1 MNRSPRWIG
10 DRGLSPP
17 PQSKRQ
23 RWMKPALIGCGGLL
37 GLCVVITIIAALF
50 ANGDDNEDDNQAT
63 VRSRATQR
71 ALPPSQPNRRRLRR
85 LHRSTRSHAE
95 RRPGNEPACTHQH
108 ARTSHSAS
116 RNGCRR
122 ALRSRSSP
130 PTAVPQAVTPTS
142 RPRSR
147 LARSAISTTS
157 RRQGPRVRRK
167 GSTKRPRTRAATSAG
182 TGASARRPIQGER
195 GSGDG
200 YLRRCEREREHHD
213 RIAPLCAGLG
223 LQTDKMI
230 YLAPANEVA
239 GAVFLSPTSPDRTVR
254 SCPMSQVYRHSAH
267 HDS

>member
-63 VRSRATQR
+63 VGCPAAQR

-85 LHRSTRSHAE
+85 LPRRSTRSHAE
-95 RRPGNEPACTHQH
+95 RRPGNERACTRQH
-108 ARTSHSAS
+108 ARTGHTPA
-116 RNGCRR
+116 GTLQTGV
-122 ALRSRSSP
+122 AITLVTAHGGP
-130 PTAVPQAVTPTS
+130 PGGDAYVEAKVTPG
-142 RPRSR
+142 
-147 LARSAISTTS
+147 AISDLDYFTPSGTES
-157 RRQGPRVRRK
+157 EAEGLDEKTADASGDIRWDWSIGP
-167 GSTKRPRTRAATSAG
+167 STDP
-182 TGASARRPIQGER
+182 GE

-230 YLAPANEVA
+230 YFAPANEVA
-239 GAVFLSPTSPDRTVR
+239 GAVFLSPAGPDRTVGR
-254 SCPMSQVYRHSAH
+254 SPMSQVYRHSAH